1 MAGRGMG
8 IATQGGGC
16 VSSGPKNKMVSKTS
30 KKTGP
35 VMMKDGGDVKIDMMP
50 EDTPAE
56 REYKRAMAKDTPA
69 EREYK
74 RAMAKAEAEEDLKT
88 GAHKS
93 KIKAMSKRY
102 GGTVKKMRKG
112 GMC

>member
-56 REYKRAMAKDTPA
+56 REYKRAMAK
-69 EREYK
+69 
-74 RAMAKAEAEEDLKT
+74 AEAEEDLKT